1 MVKELNNQ
9 RLIDTQHNEA
19 LMNHYK
25 CSLSKCPNG
34 IGKLGGWCVIVDDVH
49 LKLMPAHMTT
59 WSIAINDD
67 LADIENAP
75 LGLFKALMP
84 AKTGTFNPLRAI
96 AAASATAPKTKVPET
111 LASAPAPPPAVA
123 PPILTMPYPHYP
135 YSLPPPPPPL
145 PAAYQFYN
153 PYEMHGHYPNMP
165 LHPGLPPPLPPHY
178 QYSSHIS
185 ARAARQAQYQPQ
197 PESYFERS
205 SSVLSQGEDPVE
217 KMKEY
222 FGSMKRRTSSQEADL
237 SAALKEFLRMNQSF
251 ETIKDITDDEFALW
265 NIESGLKNQI
275 RQGVTKFDKHVE
287 RVLPY

>member
-19 LMNHYK
+19 LMNRYK

-49 LKLMPAHMTT
+49 LKLMPAQMTT

-75 LGLFKALMP
+75 PGLFKALMP
-84 AKTGTFNPLRAI
+84 AKTGTLNPLRV
-96 AAASATAPKTKVPET
+96 SATAPTTKVPET
-111 LASAPAPPPAVA
+111 PASAPAPPAAVA
-123 PPILTMPYPHYP
+123 PIPATPYPHYP
-135 YSLPPPPPPL
+135 YSLPPPPPPS
-145 PAAYQFYN
+145 PAAYPFYN
-153 PYEMHGHYPNMP
+153 PYGMHGHYPYMP

-178 QYSSHIS
+178 QYSPHIS
-185 ARAARQAQYQPQ
+185 ARAARQAQCEPE
-197 PESYFERS
+197 PESHFERS

-222 FGSMKRRTSSQEADL
+222 FGSMKRRTPSQEADL
-237 SAALKEFLRMNQSF
+237 TAALKEFLRTNQSF
-251 ETIKDITDDEFALW
+251 DTIKDITDEEFVLW
-265 NIESGLKNQI
+265 NIEPGLKNQI
-275 RQGVTKFDKHVE
+275 RQGVTKFDKHYKKKG
-287 RVLPY
+287 R